1 MCFSNKIDIIRNNFK
16 LFTTFF
22 FFKGEFNCFGFE
34 FFEGSEVTPGL
45 IEDDRNKGRK

>member
-16 LFTTFF
+16 LFTTF

-45 IEDDRNKGRK
+45 IENERNKGRK